1 MANGDRTKVAV
12 FGAGIAGLTAA
23 HELVDRGFDVIVF
36 EQTPPV
42 PPIESFCGIGGMA
55 RTQLGRVEKPGKEP
69 PGPDRMRPTEPVVD
83 LGGTPVWFDPAS
95 ARLDATARRTLD
107 AIAGILIAH
116 DWIRHVLIR
125 GWTAEVGA
133 PATTNPID
141 RIDYRRADAVR
152 RYLERAG
159 VAADRLK
166 AEGWGFG
173 WSDEVNH
180 TDRGRSYVDLV
191 IQEDLVPGEHGF
203 RFFPAFYRHVF
214 NTMLRI
220 PIPEPGGT
228 GAPYIE
234 TGRTV
239 LDNVIATHSQ
249 GVNFED
255 RKSFVLPRRPM
266 NSFQESFDVVKY
278 AYEAM
283 GFTTS
288 DVQRL
293 GTKLFKYATSCSARR
308 RDEYENISW
317 WDFVEGDRYRERFS
331 RYIDSAPQLLVA
343 MRAKVSDARTIGNI
357 AVQLMLDPFR
367 GQGRTDGTLNAPTTL
382 AWFDP
387 WFRYLTNQGVTFQ
400 NATLVT
406 FDRLG
411 GRLRPRIRYP
421 SGKMACLD
429 MFRYHV
435 VALSPQAAQEVVRT
449 ANLKGGDF
457 DKIRSLDLGDPT
469 RKDPGGIV
477 DHLSGIQ
484 YYFRSDVKF
493 VPGHTVFPDSAWGL
507 SAIAQPQFWTRPRGS
522 WDGYLGLISVDIGN
536 WHAESPVT
544 KKCAWDSTKQEI
556 AEEVWRQIRATLPE
570 TARVPEPILYHLD
583 DNIEFATD
591 GPRAGLPVKNATPL
605 VINRTGRFDDRPG
618 TPCHYQIHEDSIVF
632 AGTYMQ
638 TYTRMTTMEAA
649 NESGRHAVNA
659 ILKAEEFAGDRC
671 MIADPE
677 QFEIEDLK
685 WLVEIDHGLWELGLP
700 HFLDIL
706 RVEELPDLLYDP
718 AALARLLASYLR
730 DIRVPG
736 SPGPRLRV
744 SPV

>member
-1 MANGDRTKVAV
+1 MANGDPTKVAV

-23 HELVDRGFDVIVF
+23 HELVGRGFDVTVY
-36 EQTPPV
+36 EQAPPV
-42 PPIESFCGIGGMA
+42 PPLERLCGIGGMA
-55 RTQLGRVEKPGKEP
+55 RTQLGRIEKRGAEP
-69 PGPDRMRPTEPVVD
+69 PGRRYMRSTEPVVD
-83 LGGTPVWFDPAS
+83 LGRTIVVFDPAS
-95 ARLDATARRTLD
+95 DRLDAAARRKLD
-107 AIAGILIAH
+107 AIAAILTEH
-116 DWIRHVLIR
+116 DWIRHILIR
-125 GWTAEVGA
+125 GWSAEVGA
-133 PATTNPID
+133 SVSSDPID
-141 RIDYRRADAVR
+141 RIDYRRAEAVR

-173 WSDEVNH
+173 YSDEVNH
-180 TDRGRSYVDLV
+180 TARGRSYVDLM
-191 IQEDLVPGEHGF
+191 ILQDLVPGEHGF

-214 NTMLRI
+214 DTMVHI
-220 PIPEPGGT
+220 PIPEPGDV
-228 GAPYIE
+228 YIE

-255 RKSFVLPRRPM
+255 RKSFVLPRRPI
-266 NSFQESFDVVKY
+266 NSFQEAFDVVKY
-278 AYEAM
+278 AFEAM
-283 GFTTS
+283 GFTTT
-288 DVQRL
+288 DVQRF
-293 GTKLFKYATSCSARR
+293 GTKLFKYATSCSGRR

-317 WDFVEGDRYRERFS
+317 WDFVEGDRYSERFG
-331 RYIDSAPQLLVA
+331 RYIETAPQLLVA

-367 GQGRTDGTLNAPTTL
+367 GQARTDGTLNAPTTL

-387 WFRYLTNQGVTFQ
+387 WFRFLENQGVQFE
-400 NATLVT
+400 NATLVG
-406 FDRLG
+406 FERLNG
-411 GRLRPRIRYP
+411 VLAPRVRLPSGRLT
-421 SGKMACLD
+421 ALD

-435 VALSPQAAQEVVRT
+435 VALSPQAAQQVVQT
-449 ANLKGGDF
+449 AGLAGGDF
-457 DKIRSLDLGDPT
+457 DKVRRLDLGDST
-469 RKDPGGIV
+469 RKDPGGTV

-507 SAIAQPQFWTRPRGS
+507 SAIAQPQFWTRPRGD
-522 WDGYLGLISVDIGN
+522 WDGYLGLVSVDIGN
-536 WHAESPVT
+536 WHAVSRVT

-556 AEEVWRQIRATLPE
+556 AEEVWRQVRATLPE
-570 TARVPEPILYHLD
+570 AARIPDPIMYHLD
-583 DNIEFATD
+583 ANIEFATT
-591 GPRAGLPVKNATPL
+591 GPRAGLPANNKTPL
-605 VINRTGRFDDRPG
+605 VINRTGRFGDRPG
-618 TPCHYQIHEDSIVF
+618 TPGKYRIHEDRIVF

-659 ILKAEEFAGDRC
+659 ILDADGFAGDRC
-671 MIADPE
+671 LIADPE
-677 QFEIEDLK
+677 RFEIEDLK
-685 WLVEIDHGLWELGLP
+685 WLVEVDQGLWERGLP
-700 HFLDIL
+700 HFIDIL

-718 AALARLLASYLR
+718 IVLARLLAPYVR
-730 DIRVPG
+730 DLRVPG